1 MVVAID
7 NGAMDQKL
15 MDTGQVKHFM
25 VDGFK
30 YQPEKRNVYW
40 LMCDMIEKPQRVGA
54 LICDWLIKGWCQ
66 ESIFNLKLP
75 MKKRYETVLEVLAEM
90 QQRFDEAELAVEFQA
105 KHLFHDREEVTVHI
119 RKR

>member
-1 MVVAID
+1 MID
-7 NGAMDQKL
+7 
-15 MDTGQVKHFM
+15 
-25 VDGFK
+25 
-30 YQPEKRNVYW
+30 
-40 LMCDMIEKPQRVGA
+40 KPQRVGA